1 MQKYSILSRKTHFLG
16 SKVRA
21 LRKRNGLTL
30 VDLSTRC
37 MQIDAEK
44 APSVS
49 YLSLIESG
57 KRVPSKDIVQLFG
70 EIFQRKIEWFLD
82 DQVEVSIPSNNQKPG
97 HLKSV
102 QLEPNFLFSKKLL

>member
-1 MQKYSILSRKTHFLG
+1 MQKHSILSRKTHFLG

-30 VDLSTRC
+30 VELSTRC

-49 YLSLIESG
+49 YLSLIENSQ
-57 KRVPSKDIVQLFG
+57 RNPSEEIVRNEEKPQSNLLIDDDNPVIYG
-70 EIFQRKIEWFLD
+70 NDMEIPAFIRRQHE
-82 DQVEVSIPSNNQKPG
+82 
-97 HLKSV
+97 
-102 QLEPNFLFSKKLL
+102 